1 MSLTITP
8 MYAGVLALMFVVLSF
23 RVIGRRRSAKVRVGD
38 GSDILLQRRLRVHG
52 NFAEYVPLALVL
64 MLLLELQGKSA
75 VVIHVV
81 GALLIIGRVIH
92 AIGLGREP
100 DLMLCRVLG
109 MVLTFVALI
118 VGAIAN
124 LGLATLISGSL

>member
-8 MYAGVLALMFVVLSF
+8 IYAGVLALMFVVLSF
-23 RVIGRRRSAKVRVGD
+23 RVIGRRRAAQVRVGD

-52 NFAEYVPLALVL
+52 NFAEYVPIALVL
-64 MLLLELQGKSA
+64 MLLLELQGKSDI
-75 VVIHVV
+75 VIHVV

-109 MVLTFVALI
+109 MVLTFIALI
-118 VGAIAN
+118 VGAFAN
-124 LGLATLISGSL
+124 LGLATLLSGSL

>member
-8 MYAGVLALMFVVLSF
+8 IYAGVLALMFVMLSF
-23 RVIGRRRSAKVRVGD
+23 RVIGRRRAAKVRVGD

-118 VGAIAN
+118 VGALAN
-124 LGLATLISGSL
+124 LGLSSLVSVAV